1 MSLFELS
8 STHCPAQKY
17 WHLLLYLKI
26 KKKKKVKKKADYAIS
41 TLGDLYICT
50 VNVFYFDF
58 ILLEKETREK
68 TMNCEFF
75 WKL

>member
-1 MSLFELS
+1 MIER
-8 STHCPAQKY
+8 
-17 WHLLLYLKI
+17 
-26 KKKKKVKKKADYAIS
+26 KKKNKVKKKADYAIS

-68 TMNCEFF
+68 TLNCEFS
-75 WKL
+75 WEL